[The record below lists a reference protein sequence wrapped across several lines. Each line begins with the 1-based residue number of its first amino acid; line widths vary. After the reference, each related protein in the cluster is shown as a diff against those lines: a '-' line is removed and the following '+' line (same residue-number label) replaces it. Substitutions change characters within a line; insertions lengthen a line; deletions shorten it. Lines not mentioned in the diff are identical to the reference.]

1 MKEKLY
7 TIPLNDA
14 VNAGDECPFCFVERE
29 LENDQL
35 DFVLG
40 ACASYMESDV
50 REMTDKE
57 GFCRAHFKKMHDYGN
72 TLGNAWILKTHYVK
86 MRAELDK
93 QIKNYKPGK
102 VSFSDKLFKKNL
114 EGNPIANWVKEQ
126 EESCFI
132 CKRNKEIYERYID
145 TFFIVYNQD
154 EEFRNKIKNSKGFCI
169 SHFGDIMENAD
180 TKMNDSQREE
190 FYKVLFPLMQNNLD
204 RLQEDVD
211 WMVEKFDYRNA
222 DADWKNSKDA
232 VPRGM
237 QKLMGGYPA
246 DDTYKMKK

>member
-40 ACASYMESDV
+40 SCASYMESDV
-50 REMTDKE
+50 RDMTDKE
-57 GFCRAHFKKMHDYGN
+57 GFCRNHFKKMCDYGN
-72 TLGNAWILKTHYVK
+72 TLGNAWILKTHYMK
-86 MRAELDK
+86 MRAELSK
-93 QIKNYKPGK
+93 EMQNFKPGK
-102 VSFSDKLFKKNL
+102 VSFSDKILKKT
-114 EGNPIANWVKEQ
+114 EGNALSRWVREK

-132 CKRNKEIYERYID
+132 CKRNKEIFDRYID
-145 TFFIVYNQD
+145 TFFILYNN
-154 EEFRNKIKNSKGFCI
+154 ESEFREKIKNSKGFCI
-169 SHFGDIMENAD
+169 SHFGTIMENAD
-180 TKMNDSQREE
+180 LKMNEKQRHDL
-190 FYKVLFPLMQNNLD
+190 YDVLFPLMESNLS

-211 WMVEKFDYRNA
+211 WLVEKFDYRNQ

-237 QKLMGGYPA
+237 QKLMGGYPS
-246 DDTYKMKK
+246 DDPYRMKK

>member
-14 VNAGDECPFCFVERE
+14 VNAGDECPFCYVEKE
-29 LENDQL
+29 LEQDQL

-57 GFCRAHFKKMHDYGN
+57 GFCRAHFKKMYDYGN

-86 MRAELDK
+86 MRAELNT
-93 QIKNYKPGK
+93 QIEKFKPGK
-102 VSFSDKLFKKNL
+102 VSISDKLLKKVP
-114 EGNPIANWVKEQ
+114 GNSIANWVKEK
-126 EESCFI
+126 ENSCFI
-132 CKRNKEIYERYID
+132 CKRNKEIFDRYID
-145 TFFIVYNQD
+145 TFFILYNN
-154 EEFRNKIKNSKGFCI
+154 EAEFREKIKNSKGFCI
-169 SHFGDIMENAD
+169 SHFGTLMENAD
-180 TKMNDSQREE
+180 IKMNDTQRQEL
-190 FYKVLFPLMQNNLD
+190 YNILFPLMEKNMD

-237 QKLMGGYPA
+237 QKLMGGYPS
-246 DDTYKMKK
+246 DDPYKMKK